1 MSSLSKELRQAYNVR
16 SRPIA
21 RTMRFRLF
29 KDITKGSKLT
39 ELSRFSGRT
48 MPATLNECRGAG
60 EQYGFHACAHPST
73 RVIKT
78 KAGQRPHKDPERKA
92 KSRQVGKEKGEYKE
106 QLRRCRSEVILHT
119 AFIRNL
125 KWKTKTLGGPE
136 LRPWAPCSTA
146 PCSRCCGRCWRPGS
160 DHVLSLTLS
169 QWPQHIFTVREV
181 RGLQTDR
188 GAAFTIYARHRL
200 GLVSL

>member
-1 MSSLSKELRQAYNVR
+1 
-16 SRPIA
+16 
-21 RTMRFRLF
+21 
-29 KDITKGSKLT
+29 
-39 ELSRFSGRT
+39 

-78 KAGQRPHKDPERKA
+78 KAGQRLHKDPERKA

-106 QLRRCRSEVILHT
+106 QLRRCRSEVTLHT

-136 LRPWAPCSTA
+136 LRRWE
-146 PCSRCCGRCWRPGS
+146 GGPGP
-160 DHVLSLTLS
+160 HVQRLRAAAAVEDAGGLDQTTFSL
-169 QWPQHIFTVREV
+169 
-181 RGLQTDR
+181 
-188 GAAFTIYARHRL
+188 
-200 GLVSL
+200 